1 MTQSLP
7 AHTQFPADWYDDPHA
22 PGGRIKR
29 FWDGIAWTEFVYDLG
44 IDFAVL
50 APGPR
55 EVSPAPVTQ
64 LHPQPEQAEV
74 EVEVEVAEKTAS
86 DSPEEA
92 SDRRKLRFGTR
103 KAARQLTKE
112 NVALQRQI
120 SELTET
126 VARYE
131 AELEKTR
138 TVPLG

>member
-7 AHTQFPADWYDDPHA
+7 AHIQFPADWYDDPHA

-29 FWDGIAWTEFVYDLG
+29 FWNGIAWTEYVYDLG
-44 IDFAVL
+44 IDFAVR
-50 APGPR
+50 APGPT
-55 EVSPAPVTQ
+55 EVTPAPVTQ
-64 LHPQPEQAEV
+64 LYPQHERP
-74 EVEVEVAEKTAS
+74 EVEVAEKTAS

-92 SDRRKLRFGTR
+92 PDRSNLRFGTR
-103 KAARQLTKE
+103 KAARQLTEE

-126 VARYE
+126 VARHE